1 MPPPVAEKAR
11 SKTPSCIPCPKALSQ
26 SYGIGSSAGSGG
38 KLTVE
43 EHLIVQGLRDREEEA
58 VKVFLERYRSLF
70 YHCIGHFESDPS
82 AREDLYQ
89 DLVVYALERLD
100 RGTFDSDKGSFG
112 TWLYRVAWCR
122 CVDLKRRQS
131 SRNRPGPASG
141 GDDIPDRADETPGP
155 DERAGTGE
163 IGDMV
168 RSAMG
173 QLAPEEQQ
181 LLNLRFVDAQ
191 TMGSISRSLGISLEQ
206 TKYRLRKAV
215 VSMRKVLLNQY
226 AYEEVTE

>member
-1 MPPPVAEKAR
+1 MGNAMH
-11 SKTPSCIPCPKALSQ
+11 KTPSCIPTLKSLFQ
-26 SYGIGSSAGSGG
+26 SHGFGVSARSKGE
-38 KLTVE
+38 LTVE

-70 YHCIGHFESDPS
+70 YHCIGHFESDPG

-100 RGTFDSDKGSFG
+100 RGTFDPEKGSFG

-122 CVDLKRRQS
+122 SVDLKRRQS
-131 SRNRPGPASG
+131 ARNRPGPASG
-141 GDDIPDRADETPGP
+141 GDEVPDRADETPGP

-173 QLAPEEQQ
+173 QLAPEEQD